1 MTPFWY
7 GFLTGAWAVPC
18 VVLAV
23 LHLAAWLHHR
33 R

>member
-7 GFLTGAWAVPC
+7 GFLTGAMVVPC
-18 VVLAV
+18 VTLVV